1 MPTHPVGSSRLVATL
16 REIAAWIAFPFVLVA
31 VLVWIALYRG
41 FSED

>member
-1 MPTHPVGSSRLVATL
+1 MPTHPAGSSRLVAAL

-31 VLVWIALYRG
+31 VLFWLALHHG